1 MRAGY
6 LPRGRAP
13 VVAAVAAAL
22 AVELADELVDG
33 VKSAALPLIRG
44 DLGLSYG
51 QIGLLAAVPLLAG
64 SLIELP
70 VGVLAGGGQRRRRV
84 ALAGGLVFI
93 AALLAAALAASFGWL
108 LAAFVL
114 FFPASGAFVS
124 LTQAALMDAGPARRE
139 QLMAR
144 WTLAGGAGAVVGPLL
159 LAAVVGAGGS
169 WRTAYLALAVVA
181 AAAWLILAG
190 HGRPL
195 FARTGGA
202 SPDSEPES
210 AGLWAALRALRGG
223 AVLRWVV
230 LLEVADLLL
239 DVLTGFVALYLVA
252 AGGVTAGQAALGVGV
267 RLAADLAGTAALI
280 PLLARFSGLAVLRVS
295 ALAAA
300 VAYPAFLLVPG
311 FWAKVA
317 ALAVLSVAT
326 SAWYPVLQAQL
337 YASLPGAS
345 GVAVSLQSAAGL
357 AAAAGPLAVGFL
369 AERLGLSTALALLA
383 FVPLAVLAGAIVG
396 GRAGQS
402 GG

>member
-1 MRAGY
+1 
-6 LPRGRAP
+6 
-13 VVAAVAAAL
+13 VAAVAAAL

-33 VKSAALPLIRG
+33 VKTAALPLIRG

-51 QIGLLAAVPLLAG
+51 RIGLLAAVPLLAG

-70 VGVLAGGGQRRRRV
+70 VGVLAGEGQRRRRV
-84 ALAGGLVFI
+84 VLAGGLVFI
-93 AALLAAALAASFGWL
+93 AALLVAALAASFGWL

-144 WTLAGGAGAVVGPLL
+144 WTLAGGAGAVAGPLL
-159 LAAVVGAGGS
+159 LSAVVGAGGS

-181 AAAWLILAG
+181 GVAWLVLAAS
-190 HGRPL
+190 GRPL

-202 SPDSEPES
+202 SPDAEPEP
-210 AGLWAALRALRGG
+210 AGIRAALQALRGG
-223 AVLRWVV
+223 TVLRWVV

-252 AGGVTAGQAALGVGV
+252 AGGVTAAQAALGVGV

-280 PLLARFSGLAVLRVS
+280 PLLARFSGLAVLRTS
-295 ALAAA
+295 ALVAA

-317 ALAVLSVAT
+317 MLAVLSVAT
-326 SAWYPVLQAQL
+326 CAWYPVLQAQL

-345 GVAVSLQSAAGL
+345 GVAVSLQSVAGL

-369 AERLGLSTALALLA
+369 AERLGLSAALALLA
-383 FVPLAVLAGAIVG
+383 FVPLAVLAGAVLG

>member
-1 MRAGY
+1 M
-6 LPRGRAP
+6 
-13 VVAAVAAAL
+13 
-22 AVELADELVDG
+22 
-33 VKSAALPLIRG
+33 
-44 DLGLSYG
+44 
-51 QIGLLAAVPLLAG
+51 
-64 SLIELP
+64 
-70 VGVLAGGGQRRRRV
+70 
-84 ALAGGLVFI
+84 
-93 AALLAAALAASFGWL
+93 
-108 LAAFVL
+108 
-114 FFPASGAFVS
+114 
-124 LTQAALMDAGPARRE
+124 
-139 QLMAR
+139 
-144 WTLAGGAGAVVGPLL
+144 
-159 LAAVVGAGGS
+159 
-169 WRTAYLALAVVA
+169 
-181 AAAWLILAG
+181 
-190 HGRPL
+190 
-195 FARTGGA
+195 
-202 SPDSEPES
+202 
-210 AGLWAALRALRGG
+210 
-223 AVLRWVV
+223 LRWVV

-317 ALAVLSVAT
+317 VLAVLSVAT
-326 SAWYPVLQAQL
+326 CAWYPVLQAQL

>member
-1 MRAGY
+1 M
-6 LPRGRAP
+6 
-13 VVAAVAAAL
+13 AAAL

-51 QIGLLAAVPLLAG
+51 EIGLLAAVPLLAG

-70 VGVLAGGGQRRRRV
+70 VGVLAGAGERRRRAV
-84 ALAGGLVFI
+84 LAGGLVFI
-93 AALLAAALAASFGWL
+93 AALLAAATAGSFGWL
-108 LAAFVL
+108 LAAFVI

-124 LTQAALMDAGPARRE
+124 LTQAALMDAGQDRRE

-144 WTLAGGAGAVVGPLL
+144 WTLAAGAGAVGGPLL
-159 LAAVVGAGGS
+159 LSAVVAAGGT
-169 WRTAYLALAVVA
+169 WRTAYLVLAAVAGVTWVALAS
-181 AAAWLILAG
+181 LG
-190 HGRPL
+190 HRL
-195 FARTGGA
+195 FSRTGPPGEDA
-202 SPDSEPES
+202 EPEP
-210 AGLWAALRALRGG
+210 AGFGAVLRALRDV
-223 AVLRWVV
+223 AVLRWVA

-252 AGGVTAGQAALGVGV
+252 AEEVSAGQAALAVGV

-280 PLLARFSGLAVLRVS
+280 PLLARYSGRAVLRAS
-295 ALAAA
+295 AVAAA

-317 ALAVLSVAT
+317 VLAVLSVAT

-337 YASLPGAS
+337 YACLPGAS
-345 GVAVSLQSAAGL
+345 GVVVSLQSAAGL

-369 AERLGLSTALALLA
+369 AERLGLSTALALLTV
-383 FVPLAVLAGAIVG
+383 VPLAVLAGAARVRSG
-396 GRAGQS
+396 ARSSTGPRGRGT
-402 GG
+402 